1 MFLKFLCEELDYRFF
16 SGVPCCGFKPIY
28 DCMSSKF
35 MHYVPAVSER
45 VAFGVSVGA
54 SVAGIK
60 SVVMVDSSY
69 LFANLDWFD
78 FCKNIGHH
86 ILVMTNK
93 EMKNVAPI
101 IVVDPDFETLRT
113 FISNTALKN
122 QVGIL
127 VLNEVK

>member
-1 MFLKFLCEELDYRFF
+1 
-16 SGVPCCGFKPIY
+16 
-28 DCMSSKF
+28 